1 VKFLEPWALILILV
15 IVLIIFGPKRLP
27 GLGKSMRKGMRSF
40 KDEVEPGDK
49 DQPDKRED
57 GPPPSDKGPG
67 GTP

>member
-1 VKFLEPWALILILV
+1 
-15 IVLIIFGPKRLP
+15 
-27 GLGKSMRKGMRSF
+27 MRKGMRSF